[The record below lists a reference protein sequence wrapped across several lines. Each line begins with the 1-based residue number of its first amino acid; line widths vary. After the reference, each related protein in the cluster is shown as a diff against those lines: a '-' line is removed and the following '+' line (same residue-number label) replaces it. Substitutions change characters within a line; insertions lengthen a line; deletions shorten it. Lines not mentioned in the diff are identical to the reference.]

1 MTTLSIPD
9 MSCAH
14 CKMTVETALAKVP
27 DAGTVTV
34 DLASHSATVTGP
46 AAASALIAALDKV
59 GYPAT
64 EGR

>member
-14 CKMTVETALAKVP
+14 CKQTVETALAEVP
-27 DAGTVTV
+27 DAGAITV
-34 DLASHSATVTGP
+34 DLAGRKATVTGP
-46 AAASALIAALDKV
+46 AAASALIAALDTA

-64 EGR
+64 ETR

>member
-14 CKMTVETALAKVP
+14 CKMTVETALAEVP

-34 DLASHSATVTGP
+34 DLAGRRASVTGP
-46 AAASALIAALDKV
+46 AAATALIAALDKA
-59 GYPAT
+59 GYPAI
-64 EGR
+64 EAH